1 MMCQISIRSDY
12 SFSVYKSS
20 EIYDLEKQESPGT
33 AVVNDWIQKQN
44 PTLEMLIKKL
54 DEIERKDMIDEL
66 EKVTNYKHPSLDPP
80 TVEERKYTYE
90 RNEVERSIETD
101 EQTSL
106 KMGQNEFIKV
116 PYDAYSNWQQKQKE
130 GLDAIM
136 RIEKDSDKT
145 MERMGNDTGY
155 NTSASSSERFDSDRN
170 DSSMESK
177 ISDSSLEMDGPIS
190 MSINIDGANYPGMKL
205 RYTPTNSGRLAINAV
220 DSDDRNEIL
229 LDGERSSFMNQNQR
243 VIRQE
248 SIETCRNPIQT
259 EPSLNSNQF
268 IDLKEERLTQVVRP
282 KRPSLKVTIPLVAPE
297 AEQVPHSQQQV
308 VSLESYV
315 KLHTQDAP
323 TLHDMSSAQN
333 TPEDIRDRTMSSQS
347 GISDT
352 CEFNSARSENETPL
366 TSESG
371 FHHLDLSSITSEN
384 SELFGHGNIDNSES
398 SRDHYLEPA
407 AMRDV
412 LGIASQSL
420 RENLNT
426 GLDMEAASCSIASAA
441 TNSTRSLHRNEDEFS
456 VSTTDSS
463 VSGNSG
469 SITDL
474 KRRQIEADFSN
485 VGNDNSGELA
495 SGTNEGRENIPRQSR
510 SGSLTSL
517 GLGDV
522 ASGTNEGRGSDIPQ
536 SRSLPTLTSLG
547 IGIAAGILIVTAYN
561 KFK

>member
-1 MMCQISIRSDY
+1 MMCQISIGSDY

-66 EKVTNYKHPSLDPP
+66 EKITNYKHPCLDPP
-80 TVEERKYTYE
+80 TVEERKYTHE

-106 KMGQNEFIKV
+106 KMGQNEFIVV
-116 PYDAYSNWQQKQKE
+116 PNDAYSNWQQKQKE

-155 NTSASSSERFDSDRN
+155 YTSASSSERFDSDRN

-177 ISDSSLEMDGPIS
+177 ISDSSLEMDGSIS
-190 MSINIDGANYPGMKL
+190 MSINRDGANYPGMKL
-205 RYTPTNSGRLAINAV
+205 RYTPTISGRLAINSV
-220 DSDDRNEIL
+220 DRNEIP
-229 LDGERSSFMNQNQR
+229 LDEEISSFMNQNQR

-282 KRPSLKVTIPLVAPE
+282 KRPSLKVTIPQVAPE

-323 TLHDMSSAQN
+323 TLHDMSSVQN
-333 TPEDIRDRTMSSQS
+333 TPEDIRDGTMSSQS

-352 CEFNSARSENETPL
+352 YEFNSASFEDDIPL

-384 SELFGHGNIDNSES
+384 SELFGHDNDNES
-398 SRDHYLEPA
+398 NRDHYLEPA
-407 AMRDV
+407 ATQGV
-412 LGIASQSL
+412 LGIASQSH
-420 RENLNT
+420 RESLNT
-426 GLDMEAASCSIASAA
+426 GPDLEAANCSSSSAT
-441 TNSTRSLHRNEDEFS
+441 TNSTKDLDSNKDEFS
-456 VSTTDSS
+456 ASLTDSS
-463 VSGNSG
+463 VSENNG
-469 SITDL
+469 SITEL
-474 KRRQIEADFSN
+474 KRRQIKVDFSN
-485 VGNDNSGELA
+485 VGNDRSGELA
-495 SGTNEGRENIPRQSR
+495 SGTNEIRGNTPQSR
-510 SGSLTSL
+510 SWSLTSTRI
-517 GLGDV
+517 GEV
-522 ASGTNEGRGSDIPQ
+522 ASGTHEGRGSDIPQ
-536 SRSLPTLTSLG
+536 SPSLSTLTSLG
-547 IGIAAGILIVTAYN
+547 IGIAAGILILTAYN